1 MQLNMQRAPILKMA
15 VNRAKQE
22 RKIPSFIDK
31 CVEAK
36 TKQCKKIKTTDKDI
50 YPVEITQVEK
60 ARNMLKIH
68 FKGFSEIYDEWR
80 PCNEYN
86 LPVMRLESM
95 SQRASSRFYICPWR
109 WQQMWIKKYGPSL
122 ICLI

>member
-1 MQLNMQRAPILKMA
+1 MLKMA

-22 RKIPSFIDK
+22 RKIPSFIDE

-68 FKGFSEIYDEWR
+68 FKGCNGKFDEWT
-80 PCNEYN
+80 PCDENT
-86 LPVMRLESM
+86 LPVMQLELM
-95 SQRASSRFYICPWR
+95 SQSTDDSF
-109 WQQMWIKKYGPSL
+109 GD
-122 ICLI
+122 CLHAFCEHVYR

>member
-1 MQLNMQRAPILKMA
+1 MLKMA

-22 RKIPSFIDK
+22 REIPRSFIDE

-68 FKGFSEIYDEWR
+68 FKGYSEISDEWR
-80 PCNEYN
+80 PCNENN
-86 LPVMRLESM
+86 LPVMRLEPV
-95 SQRASSRFYICPWR
+95 SQRHQVVFTFVRGDGNRCGLKN
-109 WQQMWIKKYGPSL
+109 MVHH
-122 ICLI
+122 

>member
-1 MQLNMQRAPILKMA
+1 MA

-60 ARNMLKIH
+60 ARNMLKIN
-68 FKGFSEIYDEWR
+68 FKGYSEIYDEWR

-122 ICLI
+122 IYLI